1 MLWKK
6 KNICAAKPS
15 FELSRRLR
23 GLRQSG
29 LRMVGGLWP
38 EYRSCICAL
47 WAQICWQK
55 KVVPTKTGQ
64 TALNLPSKCLDTPP
78 ANSALQ
84 NFEIEYYETGWWS
97 MIGEARACVAG
108 RIQGC
113 SWGEEFLGTGS
124 SLSSS
129 YSGANHYID
138 HRLHISYG
146 DATARF
152 RRHLFGASYA
162 AALPPQ
168 LRFPSTIRKQTTES
182 RPWRPQTFVIVG
194 FKFFFLAH
202 TQSAPVLLWLLTNH
216 TVLPF
221 VHNSFTGQ

>member
-1 MLWKK
+1 
-6 KNICAAKPS
+6 
-15 FELSRRLR
+15 
-23 GLRQSG
+23 
-29 LRMVGGLWP
+29 MVGGLWP
-38 EYRSCICAL
+38 EYKSCICAL

-138 HRLHISYG
+138 HRLLISSG

-152 RRHLFGASYA
+152 RRHRLGASYA

-168 LRFPSTIRKQTTES
+168 LCFPSTFWTQTAES
-182 RPWRPQTFVIVG
+182 RPWRPQTFVG
-194 FKFFFLAH
+194 FRLFSCTHTKCTSFFLL
-202 TQSAPVLLWLLTNH
+202 STNH
-216 TVLPF
+216 TLLPL
-221 VHNSFTGQ
+221 VHDSFTANIMCVQITCSVFTQWFLLFNTSLPISTVFFLT